1 MNFEP
6 LNAFGRSVMRNQ
18 SEFREI
24 YQEFQPKIRQ
34 FLSRMLGDQ
43 AAEDIAQEVFAKVS
57 RSLDS
62 FKGRSSFST
71 WIYRI
76 ATNAALDKLR
86 SPSFKRSSEHTTL
99 EDSAGIEDRNVWT
112 GQTEFAV
119 DQEVVRK
126 EMSECVREF
135 VDRLPP
141 DYSTVLILSELEGFK
156 NREIADILNI
166 SLDNVKVRLHRA
178 RTSLKKEL
186 ASGCTFYHNE
196 EGTLACDRKPVGILS
211 LLDPPG
217 GEPKR

>member
-1 MNFEP
+1 
-6 LNAFGRSVMRNQ
+6 MRNQ

-86 SPSFKRSSEHTTL
+86 SPSFKRSSEHTPL
-99 EDSAGIEDRNVWT
+99 EYSIGIEGRNAWT
-112 GQTEFAV
+112 GQAEPTV
-119 DQEVVRK
+119 DQEVIRK
-126 EMSECVREF
+126 EMSECVKEF

-141 DYSTVLILSELEGFK
+141 DYRTVLILSELEGFK
-156 NREIADILNI
+156 NREIADILQI

-178 RTSLKKEL
+178 RARLKKEL
-186 ASGCTFYHNE
+186 DGGCSFYHSE
-196 EGTLACDRKPVGILS
+196 QGALACDRKTVGIL
-211 LLDPPG
+211 
-217 GEPKR
+217 EPQKKIKTP

>member
-99 EDSAGIEDRNVWT
+99 EDSAGIEDIWT

-186 ASGCTFYHNE
+186 DSGCTFYHNE

-211 LLDPPG
+211 FLDPPG

>member
-1 MNFEP
+1 MH
-6 LNAFGRSVMRNQ
+6 NQ

-34 FLSRMLGDQ
+34 YLSRMLGDQ
-43 AAEDIAQEVFAKVS
+43 TAEDIAQEVFAKVS

-62 FKGRSSFST
+62 FRGRSSFST

-86 SPSFKRSSEHTTL
+86 SPSFKRSSEHTPL
-99 EDSAGIEDRNVWT
+99 EDSAGIVDRNVWT
-112 GQTEFAV
+112 GQAGSTV
-119 DQEVVRK
+119 DQEVIRK

-141 DYSTVLILSELEGFK
+141 DYGTVLILSELEGLK
-156 NREIADILNI
+156 NREIADILEI

-178 RTSLKKEL
+178 RARLKIEL
-186 ASGCTFYHNE
+186 DSGCSFYQSE
-196 EGTLACDRKPVGILS
+196 QGTLACDRKPVGIIPNLNDGKS
-211 LLDPPG
+211 
-217 GEPKR
+217 

>member
-24 YQEFQPKIRQ
+24 YQEFQPKICQ

-43 AAEDIAQEVFAKVS
+43 AAEDIAQEVFAKVN
-57 RSLDS
+57 RSMDS

-99 EDSAGIEDRNVWT
+99 EDSAGIEDIWT

-211 LLDPPG
+211 FLDPPS

>member
-1 MNFEP
+1 MC
-6 LNAFGRSVMRNQ
+6 NQ
-18 SEFREI
+18 SEFKEI
-24 YQEFQPKIRQ
+24 YQEFQPKIRYY
-34 FLSRMLGDQ
+34 LSRMLGDQ

-86 SPSFKRSSEHTTL
+86 SPSFKRPSEHIPL
-99 EDSAGIEDRNVWT
+99 EDSAGIEAINVWT
-112 GQTEFAV
+112 GQTGPTA

-156 NREIADILNI
+156 NREIADILDI

-178 RTSLKKEL
+178 RTRLKTEL
-186 ASGCTFYHNE
+186 DSGCTFYHNE
-196 EGTLACDRKPVGILS
+196 EGAIACDRKLVGILAF
-211 LLDPPG
+211 LDPPN

>member
-1 MNFEP
+1 M
-6 LNAFGRSVMRNQ
+6 RSQ
-18 SEFREI
+18 SEFKEI
-24 YQEFQPKIRQ
+24 YKEFQPKIRHY
-34 FLSRMLGDQ
+34 LSRVIGDQ

-62 FKGRSSFST
+62 FQGRSSFST

-112 GQTEFAV
+112 GQTGSTV
-119 DQEVVRK
+119 DQELVRK

-141 DYSTVLILSELEGFK
+141 DYRTVLILSELEGFK
-156 NREIADILNI
+156 NREIADILDI

-186 ASGCTFYHNE
+186 DSGCTFYHNE
-196 EGTLACDRKPVGILS
+196 EGALACDRKPVGILS
-211 LLDPPG
+211 FLDPPS

>member
-1 MNFEP
+1 
-6 LNAFGRSVMRNQ
+6 MRNQ

-24 YQEFQPKIRQ
+24 YQEFQPKIRHY
-34 FLSRMLGDQ
+34 LKRMLGDQ

-62 FKGRSSFST
+62 FKGISTFST

-86 SPSFKRSSEHTTL
+86 SPSFKRSSKHIPL
-99 EDSAGIEDRNVWT
+99 EDCAGIADRNVWT
-112 GQTEFAV
+112 GQAESTV

-135 VDRLPP
+135 VDRLSP
-141 DYSTVLILSELEGFK
+141 DYRTVLILSELEGFK
-156 NREIADILNI
+156 NREIAAILEI

-178 RTSLKKEL
+178 RTRLKKEL
-186 ASGCTFYHNE
+186 DSGCNFYHNE
-196 EGTLACDRKPVGILS
+196 QGALACDRKPVDLIS
-211 LLDPPG
+211 LLNPPS